1 MNEYVVTREGYNKMV
16 ERYKYLTTEKR
27 DEIAEKLTIARGFGD
42 LSENAEYDAAR
53 SEQAKV
59 ESEILDLEV
68 KIRKANIIDSDN
80 LDLSKVNIGCTV
92 KLYDEEFDEEIEYK
106 IVGSSES
113 DPANNNISCA
123 SPVGKAL
130 IGAKKGQTVVVE
142 TPNGEIK
149 LKVLAL
155 LNK

>member
-1 MNEYVVTREGYNKMV
+1 MDDYVVTREGYNKMV
-16 ERYKYLTTEKR
+16 ERYKYLTTDKR

-68 KIRKANIIDSDN
+68 KIRKATIIDSDN
-80 LDLSKVNIGCTV
+80 LDLSKVSIGCTV
-92 KLYDEEFDEEIEYK
+92 KLYDEEFSEEVEYK

-113 DPANNNISCA
+113 DPANNNISCV

-149 LKVLAL
+149 LKVLDI

>member
-1 MNEYVVTREGYNKMV
+1 MDEYIVTRDGYNKMV

-59 ESEILDLEV
+59 ESEILELEV
-68 KIRKANIIDSDN
+68 KIRKATIIDAEN
-80 LDLSKVNIGCTV
+80 LDLSKVSVGCTV
-92 KLYDEEFDEEIEYK
+92 RLYDEEFEEEVEYK
-106 IVGSSES
+106 IVGSSEN
-113 DPANNNISCA
+113 DPANNNISCV

-130 IGAKKGQTVVVE
+130 LGAKKGQTVSVD

-149 LKVLAL
+149 LKVLEI